1 MLNASGI
8 GLFSV
13 MTGALHFAMPA
24 RSCSTLLLVMKL
36 LHQVSR
42 ILDIVPEHI
51 HDRCPII
58 MGSPRDTDKVLS
70 LYA

>member
-1 MLNASGI
+1 LV
-8 GLFSV
+8 L
-13 MTGALHFAMPA
+13 LLA
-24 RSCSTLLLVMKL
+24 RILTLLLDYSLFNRKMVVC
-36 LHQVSR
+36 QVSR